1 MLGKPKFNFGD
12 RVSCVFTGDDGKD
25 FTVIGTVEI
34 IDIWGTFEQKEEVSY
49 DFMVEDWRGS
59 GTPVFVKH
67 IRESEL
73 QKVD

>member
-12 RVSCVFTGDDGKD
+12 TVSCVFTDDGKD
-25 FTVIGTVEI
+25 FAVIGTVEI
-34 IDIWGTFEQKEEVSY
+34 IDVWGTFEQNEEVSY
-49 DFMVEDWRGS
+49 DLMVKDWRGS